1 MGRFVLT
8 TLIWAIPAFSQSVHY
23 RVAMPDPGSH
33 LFHIEIEIENPGGE
47 SMDLGLPAW
56 NATYVIRN
64 FAQFLQGF
72 DANVPARRIDKQTW
86 RIEPGTETSVRVRY
100 TIYAN
105 QKSPFSS
112 ELNEEHAFFNSAN
125 LLLLWKQKRDL
136 AVTLEIEPPRGWTIA
151 TSLPPTARENLFQA
165 DNYDHLVD
173 SPVDVGILDRH
184 SFTVRGVPVYVI
196 VDGAHR
202 DYDADELVSVLER
215 MVAGHVDLMGD
226 VPFDHYYF
234 LYHFT
239 RERSGGGMEHR
250 DSTAIHRTFA
260 PDERSVQGVVG
271 VSSHEF
277 FHLWNVKRIRPQN
290 MEPIDYFQE
299 DYSTALWFSE
309 GFTSYYG
316 GLVLTRTELQSRRQ
330 YYRSLARQIRTLQS
344 RPGRRKLSAAHSS
357 LLTWFDD
364 RTFFNTAENSFSYY
378 NKGLLIGL
386 LLDLK
391 IRDASDNRFTL
402 DDVVRHL
409 NEDYAKKGRYFE
421 DDYGVAR
428 AITEVTGLDL
438 EEIYTDFVHRTVE
451 LPYAEYLGYAG
462 LELVEGTGQG
472 GAAGYEIHETENPS
486 PKQLA
491 IRESWLSGGG

>member
-1 MGRFVLT
+1 MRRLVLI
-8 TLIWAIPAFSQSVHY
+8 TLIWATPAFSQSVHY
-23 RVAMPDPGSH
+23 RVAMPDPASH
-33 LFHIEIEIENPGGE
+33 LFHIQMEIENPGGE

-56 NATYVIRN
+56 NATYMIRN

-72 DANVPARRIDKQTW
+72 DANVPTRRIDKQTW
-86 RIEPGTETSVRVRY
+86 RMEPGTATSVRVRY
-100 TIYAN
+100 TIYAD

-112 ELNEEHAFFNSAN
+112 ELNEQHAFFNSAN

-136 AVTLEIEPPRGWTIA
+136 PVTLEIEAPRDWTIA
-151 TSLPPTARENLFQA
+151 TSLTPTARENVFRA
-165 DNYDHLVD
+165 EDYDHLVD
-173 SPVDVGILDRH
+173 SPVDVGNLDRH

-215 MVAGHVDLMGD
+215 IVAGHADLMRD
-226 VPFDHYYF
+226 VPFDQYYF

-239 RERSGGGMEHR
+239 TERSGGGMEHR
-250 DSTAIHRTFA
+250 DSTAIHRTFS
-260 PDERSVQGVVG
+260 PGERSVQGVVG

-290 MEPIDYFQE
+290 MEPIDHFQE

-316 GLVLTRTELQSRRQ
+316 GLVLTRTELQSRQQ
-330 YYRSLARQIRTLQS
+330 YYQSLARQIRTLQS
-344 RPGRRKLSAAHSS
+344 RPGRQKLSAADSS

-364 RTFFNTAENSFSYY
+364 RTFFNTPENSFSYY

-391 IRDASDNRFTL
+391 IRDATGNRFTL
-402 DDVVRHL
+402 DDVMRHL
-409 NEDYAKKGRYFE
+409 NEDSKKGRYFE
-421 DDYGVAR
+421 DDYGVAG

-438 EEIYTDFVHRTVE
+438 DELYTDLVHRTVE
-451 LPYAEYLGYAG
+451 LPYAEHLAYAG
-462 LELVEGTGQG
+462 LELIERTREGERTD
-472 GAAGYEIHETENPS
+472 YEIREMDNPT
-486 PKQLA
+486 PEQLE
-491 IRESWLSGGG
+491 IRESWLSGGGA